1 MVKTRALLVFC
12 IIFCSAF
19 YVVNSQAPTFENLA
33 TYFATNTFMVAG
45 DNAYCT
51 DVLGSAKVSYGLADG
66 GVTENPEGRTDV
78 ILTTTEHDTGN
89 LIPVG
94 GPAINPIAVEFDG
107 YFSIT
112 YNYDPV
118 GPPPVFEIS
127 ADGFTITLNLTNY
140 PSEDICIVYLAEHNG
155 RNVMLVWGYGWYG
168 TYAGS
173 VYIGDPANWAVHT
186 GAHMLMIR
194 WTDSNADGLVQTGEI
209 AVEQSN

>member
-12 IIFCSAF
+12 IIFCSVF

-51 DVLGSAKVSYGLADG
+51 DVLGSAKVCYGLADG
-66 GVTENPEGRTDV
+66 GVTENPEGRTDI

-94 GPAINPIAVEFDG
+94 GPAINPIATEFDG
-107 YFSIT
+107 YFGIT

-118 GPPPVFEIS
+118 GPPPVFEIL
-127 ADGFTITLNLTNY
+127 ADGFTITLNLTDY
-140 PSEDICIVYLAEHNG
+140 PNEDICIVYLAEHNG

-173 VYIGDPANWAVHT
+173 AYIGDPANWAVHT

-209 AVEQSN
+209 TVEQSN